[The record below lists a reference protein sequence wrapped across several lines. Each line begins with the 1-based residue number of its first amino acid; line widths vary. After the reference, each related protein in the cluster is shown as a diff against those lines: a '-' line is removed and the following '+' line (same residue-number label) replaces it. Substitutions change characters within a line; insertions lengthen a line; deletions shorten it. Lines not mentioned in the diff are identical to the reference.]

1 MYFFLGICQ
10 SMIGDRVIIDD
21 SIPQIKFDRLLGIC
35 EIFNAQALSKVCLI
49 QSNLAILF
57 YGIKS

>member
-21 SIPQIKFDRLLGIC
+21 SIPQIKFDRLLVNF
-35 EIFNAQALSKVCLI
+35 ENAATS
-49 QSNLAILF
+49 
-57 YGIKS
+57 G

>member
-21 SIPQIKFDRLLGIC
+21 SIPQIKFDRLLGSSAIPA
-35 EIFNAQALSKVCLI
+35 FPALIGYMVIGESFVV
-49 QSNLAILF
+49 A
-57 YGIKS
+57 